1 MKVMEPDSLE
11 VVEAK
16 EVAMERGES
25 AIGDGEGGANAVGDG
40 EE

>member
-1 MKVMEPDSLE
+1 MEVVEPDSLQ

-16 EVAMERGES
+16 EVAMEKGES